1 MRCIRFFIVLLLV
14 IISSNCSEK
23 ENINGPVLLSEII
36 PGSWQVR
43 EAINVLDYGDYE
55 WHRVAYIENEAI
67 FTEENQY
74 TYLYREELIEKA
86 EYLVQDSD
94 STIQFLPPKNSTWF
108 IESFDQ
114 NEFVVKRDTREG
126 VEKYKYVRLD

>member
-1 MRCIRFFIVLLLV
+1 MAPLRRLLV
-14 IISSNCSEK
+14 LFFVVLISCTK
-23 ENINGPVLLSEII
+23 EEFTDQPLLLSEVI

-74 TYLYREELIEKA
+74 PYLYREELIEKA

>member
-1 MRCIRFFIVLLLV
+1 ML
-14 IISSNCSEK
+14 ISCTK
-23 ENINGPVLLSEII
+23 EDITEQPLLLSEVIV
-36 PGSWQVR
+36 GSWQVR

-67 FTEENQY
+67 FTEDNQY
-74 TYLYREELIEKA
+74 TYLYQEELIEEA

-126 VEKYKYVRLD
+126 VEKYKYVRLE